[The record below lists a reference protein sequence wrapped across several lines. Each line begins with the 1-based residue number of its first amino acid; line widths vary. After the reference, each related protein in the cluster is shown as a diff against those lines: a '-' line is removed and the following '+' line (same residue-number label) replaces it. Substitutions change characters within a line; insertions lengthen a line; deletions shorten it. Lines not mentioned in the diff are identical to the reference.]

1 MPTILAVPSFK
12 LNAEHYQHELA
23 ALLERIDGRAVLT
36 DAETAERLSLRER
49 GLGKA
54 RLLAIDELAPKA
66 GEIPHC
72 EPQPDDIVLLQH
84 SSGSTGLKKGVAL
97 SNRAVLAQADAYADV
112 LAFREDDRIASW
124 LPLYH
129 DMGLIA
135 CTVVVSGNFL
145 ADILIGIADPRV
157 RVAADGAVPLLP
169 A

>member
-1 MPTILAVPSFK
+1 T
-12 LNAEHYQHELA
+12 
-23 ALLERIDGRAVLT
+23 DGRAVRT
-36 DAETAERLSLRER
+36 DAETAARLSLHRR

-54 RLLAIDELAPKA
+54 SRLVVDELAPEA
-66 GEIPHC
+66 GAIPGC
-72 EPQPDDIVLLQH
+72 EPQPDDVVLLQH

-135 CTVVVSGNFL
+135 CAVG
-145 ADILIGIADPRV
+145 PM
-157 RVAADGAVPLLP
+157 VAGVP
-169 A
+169 AS